1 MIGHKILSST
11 FILGIFQFK
20 FKLTKQDKKEVINCL
35 IITLIKSR
43 LLMFFFSQKELAC
56 KYEINFLSI
65 NVLLDEELHFPTLG
79 VKIANL
85 PRLYYNLDSIF
96 FK

>member
-1 MIGHKILSST
+1 
-11 FILGIFQFK
+11 
-20 FKLTKQDKKEVINCL
+20 
-35 IITLIKSR
+35 
-43 LLMFFFSQKELAC
+43 MFFFSQKGLAC

-79 VKIANL
+79 VKLANL
-85 PRLYYNLDSIF
+85 PRLYHNLDSIF